1 MKTAYLKRIDDSD
14 MAIIGVR
21 VNMTTLHGPK
31 AYITPVAMIHV
42 DWIDDLFGVDPA
54 KIDDEWTAIL
64 RYGLENDE

>member
-1 MKTAYLKRIDDSD
+1 MKTIYLKRIDDSD

-21 VNMTTLHGPK
+21 VNMTTLLPEPK
-31 AYITPVAMIHV
+31 SYITPVAMIHV

-64 RYGLENDE
+64 RHGTVRQ